1 MSKLKASEV
10 AVRATEQAIQTCG
23 GWGYISDLPVEKWYR
38 DAKLYTIFE
47 GTSEIQRMVIGRAL
61 GEANGDLPLHH
72 SFPADGPPLS
82 RAFGRG
88 TSRRSKAGMAALKST
103 QRMPEPVL
111 RAAMKVL
118 GPPERAPR
126 K

>member
-10 AVRATEQAIQTCG
+10 AVRATEQAIQVCG
-23 GWGYISDLPVEKWYR
+23 GWGYICDLPVEKWYR

-61 GEANGDLPLHH
+61 GETVGEPPLHH
-72 SFPADGPPLS
+72 TFPADGPPLS
-82 RAFGRG
+82 RQFGRG
-88 TSRRSKAGMAALKST
+88 TPARSRAGMAALKST
-103 QRMPEPVL
+103 QKMPEPFL

-126 K
+126 R

>member
-1 MSKLKASEV
+1 
-10 AVRATEQAIQTCG
+10 
-23 GWGYISDLPVEKWYR
+23 
-38 DAKLYTIFE
+38 
-47 GTSEIQRMVIGRAL
+47 MVIGRAL
-61 GEANGDLPLHH
+61 GESAGELPLHH

-82 RAFGRG
+82 RQFGRG
-88 TSRRSKAGMAALKST
+88 TPRRSRAGMAALKQT

-126 K
+126 R

>member
-1 MSKLKASEV
+1 
-10 AVRATEQAIQTCG
+10 
-23 GWGYISDLPVEKWYR
+23 
-38 DAKLYTIFE
+38 
-47 GTSEIQRMVIGRAL
+47 
-61 GEANGDLPLHH
+61 
-72 SFPADGPPLS
+72 
-82 RAFGRG
+82 
-88 TSRRSKAGMAALKST
+88 MAALKQT

>member
-1 MSKLKASEV
+1 
-10 AVRATEQAIQTCG
+10 
-23 GWGYISDLPVEKWYR
+23 
-38 DAKLYTIFE
+38 
-47 GTSEIQRMVIGRAL
+47 MVIGRAL
-61 GEANGDLPLHH
+61 GEATGELPLHH

-126 K
+126 R